1 MATRLLPF
9 QALESVTFRD
19 VAVFFSRD
27 EWLHLNSAQR
37 ALYREV
43 MLDNYSALVSLETL
57 RLDLSARVS
66 PHVCTVD
73 SFSFLLMNRDSV
85 FQTKGY
91 PPVRARGRPLD
102 GGKRSFS
109 ECVSRPTL
117 SSTLFSLDG
126 KTEKERM
133 ALDLLPAKVTGSV
146 TFGDVAVFFSRD
158 EWLHLNPT
166 QRALYREVMLDNFSA
181 LASLGEEVARRGHLL
196 VWLVSPGVA
205 LLRSVQTP
213 FPSSRAG
220 IPFSTPKVIC
230 RLQLGEDPC
239 MVEREIPEDPRL
251 GE

>member
-181 LASLGEEVARRGHLL
+181 LASLG
-196 VWLVSPGVA
+196 
-205 LLRSVQTP
+205 
-213 FPSSRAG
+213 